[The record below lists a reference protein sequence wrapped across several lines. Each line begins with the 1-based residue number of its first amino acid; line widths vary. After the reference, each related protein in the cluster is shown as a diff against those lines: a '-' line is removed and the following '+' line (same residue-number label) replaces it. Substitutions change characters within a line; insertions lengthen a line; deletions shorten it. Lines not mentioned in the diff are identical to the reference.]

1 MILHPLRVDH
11 QHING
16 LALCRV
22 CRTRTTAQRFRL
34 AARALRTPSAGRP
47 HRQRRPRPL
56 GQGGGKAH
64 RLARQAVVAATRQ
77 LRHVLLRH
85 KHVPSPLRP
94 QGVEPRRRVEL
105 PAHDARGVPKQRE
118 VPAALQRPGKEP
130 RAALQRPGAPHP
142 RPHLDIPE
150 QVHHQRRRP
159 GYGPED
165 GIAVHPRHPP
175 PHHQRIRRQLHPL
188 LRTHRHPA
196 SPKHPF
202 ASRRHGN
209 RAQRHPKHQQGA
221 TPRHRP
227 PRHRQR
233 QQPPNSPHDA
243 PHLTPQSNFPAP
255 PLTAARD
262 RSLRQTYQG
271 CRERATRAHHQAS
284 APGHSVSALRRELP
298 ELGVQRTL
306 PCASPKG
313 ATSLSQAAKL
323 SGLLGELRG

>member
-34 AARALRTPSAGRP
+34 AARTLRAASAGRP
-47 HRQRRPRPL
+47 HRQRSPRPL
-56 GQGGGKAH
+56 GQGRCEAC
-64 RLARQAVVAATRQ
+64 RPTRQAVVAATRQ

-85 KHVPSPLRP
+85 KHALSPLRP

-159 GYGPED
+159 GHGPED

-188 LRTHRHPA
+188 LRTHCHPA
-196 SPKHPF
+196 SPKHPL
-202 ASRRHGN
+202 ASRRHYRERQSHRHHSDGLPR
-209 RAQRHPKHQQGA
+209 RANGLRQPRRHCFKQRSHSHLN
-221 TPRHRP
+221 
-227 PRHRQR
+227 
-233 QQPPNSPHDA
+233 PNPV
-243 PHLTPQSNFPAP
+243 FPAP
-255 PLTAARD
+255 ATQKERHRASQHVTATP
-262 RSLRQTYQG
+262 QQN
-271 CRERATRAHHQAS
+271 
-284 APGHSVSALRRELP
+284 
-298 ELGVQRTL
+298 
-306 PCASPKG
+306 
-313 ATSLSQAAKL
+313 
-323 SGLLGELRG
+323 LLQPRVPQV